1 MTAETAQSLIQ
12 DALEGIGV
20 YAPSETPSTADLNRC
35 LVILNDMM
43 DIWSN
48 ESLMSYANTEQSG
61 LLVPGQFQYTIGPAG
76 DFNLT
81 RPIRILD
88 SPGTCYTVDQNGNRY
103 NIQVVTQDR
112 WNLIWNITQTN
123 SNYPSNLFYDS
134 QYPLGIINIYPV
146 PTTGY
151 TLFFD
156 SRIQLSELANLAAP
170 LVLPPGYSKAIKD
183 NLRVQF
189 WPYFKP
195 DGSVPPASTIA
206 MAANSKGIIKR
217 TNVRPIYADFDPEL
231 VGRGVGGYNV
241 YSDGRAGG
249 MG

>member
-20 YAPSETPSTADLNRC
+20 YAPGETVATADLNRC

-61 LLVPGQFQYTIGPAG
+61 LLVPGIHVYTIGVGG

-88 SPGTCYTVDQNGNRY
+88 SPGTCYSVDQNGNRY

-112 WNLIWNITQTN
+112 WNLIWNVTQTN
-123 SNYPSNLFYDS
+123 SNYPEVLFYDP
-134 QYPLGIINIYPV
+134 QFPLGIINVYPV

-156 SRIQLSELANLAAP
+156 SRIQLSELTALATS
-170 LVLPPGYSKAIKD
+170 LSLPPGYSKAIKD

-195 DGSVPPASTIA
+195 DGSVPPASTVA

-217 TNVRPIYADFDPEL
+217 SNVTPNYANFDPEL
-231 VGRGVGGYNV
+231 VSRGGGYNV
-241 YSDGRAGG
+241 YSDGRAGSSG
-249 MG
+249 